1 MSLLVSPLK
10 LRKLGILGMNKR
22 NIGFIGRY
30 NQRKNY
36 GLADN
41 KLKTKS
47 AAIARGIPVPELIG
61 TVDYQFQVSTLN
73 KLLSDRDAFVI
84 KPSQGSGG
92 KGILV
97 IVGRQGDKFIKSSGA
112 LIDDR
117 EVRRHSS
124 NILAGLH
131 SLGGRNDCAM
141 IEALI
146 DFDPILKDYSY
157 EGVPDIRV
165 IVFRG
170 VPVMAMMRCATR
182 SSDGKANL
190 HQGAVGVGIDIAT
203 GQSICAVQHNRIVTQ
218 HPDTHIDFDSLR
230 IPHWQQ
236 LLELASGCAGMAGL
250 DYLGVDIVL
259 DRLRGPMLLELNAR
273 PGLAIQVANQ
283 AGLEHRLRL
292 AAKIADGFSVA
303 EGSFIAE
310 GSSSAEG
317 SSTADGSDNANQK
330 IALARRYFA
339 AQAI

>member
-1 MSLLVSPLK
+1 
-10 LRKLGILGMNKR
+10 
-22 NIGFIGRY
+22 
-30 NQRKNY
+30 
-36 GLADN
+36 
-41 KLKTKS
+41 
-47 AAIARGIPVPELIG
+47 VPELIG
-61 TVDYQFQVSTLN
+61 TVDYQFQVRTLSDT
-73 KLLSDRDAFVI
+73 LQDRDAFVI
-84 KPSQGSGG
+84 KPCQGSGG

-97 IVGRQGDKFIKSSGA
+97 IVGRDGDLFIKSSGA

-117 EVRRHSS
+117 EVQRHTS

-131 SLGGRNDCAM
+131 SLGGRSDSAM

-170 VPVMAMMRCATR
+170 VPVMAMMRCATH

-190 HQGAVGVGIDIAT
+190 HQGAVGVGIDMGT
-203 GQSICAVQHNRIVTQ
+203 GQSICAVQHNRVVSQ
-218 HPDTHIDFDSLR
+218 HPDTHVSFDKLT
-230 IPHWQQ
+230 IPYWQP

-283 AGLEHRLRL
+283 AGLKHRLQL
-292 AAKIADGFSVA
+292 AAEIADETNNVD
-303 EGSFIAE
+303 E
-310 GSSSAEG
+310 
-317 SSTADGSDNANQK
+317 K
-330 IALARRYFA
+330 IALARRYFT
-339 AQAI
+339 AQA

>member
-1 MSLLVSPLK
+1 MVSPLT
-10 LRKLGILGMNKR
+10 LRELGILGMNNR

-36 GLADN
+36 SQADN
-41 KLKTKS
+41 QLKTKS
-47 AAIARGIPVPELIG
+47 AAITRNIPVPELYG
-61 TVDYQFQVSTLN
+61 TVDYQFQVSS
-73 KLLSDRDAFVI
+73 LSDMLHNRDGFVI

-97 IVGRQGDKFIKSSGA
+97 IVGRDGDHFIKSSGA

-131 SLGGRNDCAM
+131 SLGGRNDSAM

-170 VPVMAMMRCATR
+170 VPVMAMMRCATH

-190 HQGAVGVGIDIAT
+190 HQGAVGVGIDIGT
-203 GQSICAVQHNRIVTQ
+203 GRSICAVQRNRVVSQ
-218 HPDTHIDFDSLR
+218 HPDTKMYFDKLT
-230 IPHWQQ
+230 IPLWQQ
-236 LLELASGCAGMAGL
+236 VLELASGCAGMAGL

-283 AGLEHRLRL
+283 AGLRHRLL
-292 AAKIADGFSVA
+292 AAEKIADSCDD
-303 EGSFIAE
+303 
-310 GSSSAEG
+310 
-317 SSTADGSDNANQK
+317 DGEK
-330 IALARRYFA
+330 IAQARSQFA
-339 AQAI
+339 AHTS